1 MRTTSRTIVIG
12 AAAAVAVGATVT
24 TTIAAVLEPDGAHL
38 QAEWTDG
45 GHAWLEL
52 EDRNVAPVICFVWD
66 NELPDDGDGIE
77 SRILT
82 RDGTQVVSLG
92 VGDQWVEGSASGCE
106 VMRDED
112 FRAVFADPGGY
123 VVEFDVVEEQGTP
136 ATPPVRSGPLQL
148 HDGASGTPGSAG

>member
-1 MRTTSRTIVIG
+1 MRTSSRTIVIG

-82 RDGTQVVSLG
+82 RAGAEVVSLG
-92 VGDQWVEGSASGCE
+92 IGDQWVEGSASGCE
-106 VMRDED
+106 VMDGED
-112 FRAVFADPGGY
+112 FRAVFADPGDY
-123 VVEFDVVEEQGTP
+123 VVEFDVVEDQGTP
-136 ATPPVRSGPLQL
+136 ATPPVRSEPLQP
-148 HDGASGTPGSAG
+148 HDGASDSSGSPG